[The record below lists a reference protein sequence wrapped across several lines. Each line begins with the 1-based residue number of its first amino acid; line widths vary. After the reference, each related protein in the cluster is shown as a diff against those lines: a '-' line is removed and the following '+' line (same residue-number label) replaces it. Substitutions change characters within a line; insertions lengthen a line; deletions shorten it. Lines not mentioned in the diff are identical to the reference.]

1 RVLDT
6 CAAPGGKSTELA
18 AKLQGKG
25 LLFSNDI
32 SNSRAL
38 ALLKN
43 LELFGV
49 RNAVVLTEDLK
60 KMLPAYTGWFDKIL
74 IDAPCS
80 GEGMFRKEPAVIKA
94 WEEHGHDFYVGL
106 QKEIVRNA
114 LQLLKPGG
122 YLVYS
127 TCTFAPCEDED
138 IVLYMKEICPEL
150 TIEDIPGRFEG
161 FSDGTPEKA
170 AVYDEDLKKCVRVFP
185 HRLKGEGHF
194 VALLRKGLP
203 EEGEEIA
210 FKEVPDTIK
219 TDPGP
224 RDNRNAR
231 IKDYDRA
238 GAVRRPPD
246 QKNNGLNTEKTP
258 LSEAAKAF
266 LGSLKLDRTGLR
278 IENRNGKIYLTDE
291 ALHALD
297 GLRILRNGLLL
308 GEEKKNRFEPSQALA
323 MALREDEY
331 PFCINL
337 DTDDDR
343 VIRYLKGETLDLTD
357 LTRES
362 GLSLILADHFPLG
375 FGKSDQGRLKN
386 RYLAGWRYL
395 S

>member
-1 RVLDT
+1 
-6 CAAPGGKSTELA
+6 
-18 AKLQGKG
+18 
-25 LLFSNDI
+25 
-32 SNSRAL
+32 
-38 ALLKN
+38 
-43 LELFGV
+43 
-49 RNAVVLTEDLK
+49 
-60 KMLPAYTGWFDKIL
+60 
-74 IDAPCS
+74 

-138 IVLYMKEICPEL
+138 IILYMKEICPEL
-150 TIEDIPGRFEG
+150 TIEDIPSRFEG
-161 FSDGTPEKA
+161 FSGGIPEKA

-194 VALLRKGLP
+194 VALLRKGDP
-203 EEGEEIA
+203 DGEAESG
-210 FKEVPDTIK
+210 FKEEPGRINADPD
-219 TDPGP
+219 D
-224 RDNRNAR
+224 RDNRNVR
-231 IKDYDRA
+231 IKGHDRA
-238 GAVRRPPD
+238 GAGGKAPD
-246 QKNNGLNTEKTP
+246 RKNSGFNTEEARV
-258 LSEAAKAF
+258 SEPAEAF

-278 IENRNGKIYLTDE
+278 IENRKGKIYLTDE
-291 ALHALD
+291 ALPALN